1 METKAKKNN
10 ILQNHS
16 ATNVI
21 ACVSQSTSQPENAET
36 LFNNCSQATKT
47 SRSNILP
54 SYPKSLNTTQS
65 MWLPRKPSDNT
76 SKCKNK
82 KIQNE
87 ERAWFTNAAPNA
99 RNDAALIQQ
108 KGKCNVLQVW
118 HKRKETLHSLNH
130 SLTYSSVHSLTY
142 PLAHS
147 LTHSPTHPLA

>member
-1 METKAKKNN
+1 M
-10 ILQNHS
+10 
-16 ATNVI
+16 
-21 ACVSQSTSQPENAET
+21 SQSTSQLENAET

-82 KIQNE
+82 KMQHE
-87 ERAWFTNAAPNA
+87 KRAWFTNAAPNA

-118 HKRKETLHSLNH
+118 YKRKET
-130 SLTYSSVHSLTY
+130 
-142 PLAHS
+142 PHS
-147 LTHSPTHPLA
+147 LTHSLAYSSIHSHTHPFLVSAVHTRVSQSRCKGGVNLAVEEGSISL